1 MMPAPAPVRTDIL
14 LIGGGHAH
22 VEVLRRFAML
32 TRSPACRLTLA
43 TRDLATPYSGM
54 LPGLVAGALQP

>member
-22 VEVLRRFAML
+22 VEVLRRFGMQPIPGL
-32 TRSPACRLTLA
+32 RLILA
-43 TRDLATPYSGM
+43 TRDLATP
-54 LPGLVAGALQP
+54 